1 MKNEKGIT
9 LTSLVIMII
18 VLIILASIVT
28 YSGIGIIRYTNYNKA
43 KAEMQTIQSNV
54 NKWKEEYLNGNN
66 DVLEYGDDLEDISS
80 EITQKVDD
88 TFTNARI
95 IEQTEKDKYKFFSE
109 DYLKNDLGLNA
120 SFDYLVN
127 IINRNVLLVGGVLYN
142 SKTYYTLEDFGLINV
157 EENLPNSI
165 SFDLEQGD
173 NTDVIISD
181 LKLLDS
187 DSKESDISK
196 FIVEYTKSNEND
208 WKDITTNIVKFEDG
222 EEDNKTTKYKF
233 SVKEFGEYDVRIST
247 IDNIYKID
255 KISLEKILPKEY
267 QLVEYIESTGTQYID
282 TGYIPKTNTKLE
294 LTLSFNGEFSLDDTW
309 NTAIFFSA
317 ASEQD
322 DFFGLNFGSNSS
334 RI

>member
-28 YSGIGIIRYTNYNKA
+28 YSGIGTIRYTNYNKA

-54 NKWKEEYLNGNN
+54 NKWKEEYRKGNN
-66 DVLEYGDDLEDISS
+66 DVLDYGDKLDELNSDLSQKVNDTFSKV
-80 EITQKVDD
+80 EITD
-88 TFTNARI
+88 
-95 IEQTEKDKYKFFSE
+95 QTIKDNYRFFSE
-109 DYLKNDLGLNA
+109 EYLKNNLGLNA

-127 IINRNVLLVGGVLYN
+127 IIDRDVLLVGGVLYN
-142 SKTYYTLEDFGLINV
+142 SKTYYTLKDFGLINV

-165 SFDLEQGD
+165 SFDLKQGD
-173 NTDVIISD
+173 NTDVVISN
-181 LKLLDS
+181 LKLVDNN
-187 DSKESDISK
+187 SKESDISK
-196 FIVEYTKSNEND
+196 FNVEYTKSGENN
-208 WKDITTNIVKFEDG
+208 WKDVTKDVVKFEEG
-222 EEDNKTTKYKF
+222 EENNKITKYKF
-233 SVKEFGEYDVRIST
+233 STEEFDEYDVRIST
-247 IDNIYKID
+247 IDNIYKIN
-255 KISLEKILPKEY
+255 KISLEKILPKDY

-322 DFFGLNFGSNSS
+322 DFFGLNFGDTSS